1 MIKQIVKKGYLTG
14 FLLFL
19 CFSLITASGIA
30 QSTVKVQLL
39 SPQPNSNVEIDDVI
53 LVFSV
58 LQDMEKVK
66 LSGITIEL
74 DGIDVSPSV
83 QFNQGVISYLPLDI
97 KLGAHSATLKITD
110 TSGKLI
116 KPVNKQSVWG

>member
-1 MIKQIVKKGYLTG
+1 MIKQIVQKGYLSG

-66 LSGITIEL
+66 LSGIIIKL
-74 DGIDVSPSV
+74 DGIDVIPVSNLS
-83 QFNQGVISYLPLDI
+83 QAI
-97 KLGAHSATLKITD
+97 KFLNNEIT
-110 TSGKLI
+110 I
-116 KPVNKQSVWG
+116 